1 MTIFFQFVKLF
12 FIIAIRDVFRVA
24 KSGFVFYITKSLQ
37 HLYTPWKYLSIN
49 THRLR
54 EVSMKRSM
62 PILLLLLLALLGNGK
77 AQLREDGR
85 PTPGKTRL
93 EWFETHRK
101 MSGTIQLK
109 SMRHQFILKSLRW
122 KGIGPQWMSGRIVD
136 VDAPLDEPFTLFAA
150 SASGGLWK
158 TTNEGTTWTPVFDDQ
173 PSTTMADIAIS
184 LSDPRIIWAGTGEN
198 NSSRSTY
205 AGVGVF
211 KSTDG
216 GNTWQH
222 MGLEDTHHIGR
233 IVIHPV
239 NPDIVYVA
247 SIGSLY
253 SYNRHR
259 GVYKTTNGGKTW
271 EEVLFI
277 DEKTG
282 IIDLAMD
289 PADPSILYAAAWER
303 LRKAWEMFEYGPGS
317 GIYKTED
324 GGKTWKQ
331 LTRGFPNKGLE
342 GRIGLAVCDSRPE
355 TIYASLDNHDIYR
368 KAKAGETDAYGFAA
382 RNIIHGIEVYRSDDR
397 GDSWIKVNQDHLGN
411 VYNTYGYYFGQ
422 IRVNPQ
428 NAEQVW
434 ILGVPCMVST
444 DGGRTFNRVPDEGM
458 HGDYQAMWIDPRNT
472 RRIVMGN
479 DGGLNISYDGGLTW
493 KDIINLPVV
502 QFYNV
507 SVDMAE
513 PFNVYGSAQDHGCIM
528 GPSTHNP
535 VNDNPYQWKFIPGG
549 EASYLEIDPTDPD
562 ILYSEN
568 YYGSLIRS
576 HLGTG
581 ETVRIKPKADQ
592 GEDPLRCTWLTPF
605 ILSAHDPQTLY
616 FGSQYLHKSTDR
628 GEHWKTVSPDLT
640 DNDTRRRGD
649 VPYGALTTISESPLR
664 PGLIWTG
671 SDDGNV
677 HVTTDDGK
685 TWNRIGGLKK
695 IWVSR
700 VEASRSD
707 PSTVYVSLNG
717 YREDD
722 FHVYLYKVTDYG
734 KTVKLLTGIPGGPV
748 NVVRQDPVNPSILY
762 VGTDMGVYVSFDEG
776 ESWNVL
782 GKGLPVTFIHDLVIH
797 PRDGILVTATHGRG
811 FYTLDVSSIQK
822 FNF

>member
-1 MTIFFQFVKLF
+1 
-12 FIIAIRDVFRVA
+12 
-24 KSGFVFYITKSLQ
+24 
-37 HLYTPWKYLSIN
+37 
-49 THRLR
+49 
-54 EVSMKRSM
+54 MKRLT
-62 PILLLLLLALLGNGK
+62 PILLLMLLALSGGAE

-93 EWFETHRK
+93 EWFKAHQK
-101 MSGTIQLK
+101 MSGTIRLK
-109 SMRHQFILKSLRW
+109 SMKHQFILKNLKW
-122 KGIGPQWMSGRIVD
+122 NFIGPEWMSGRIVD
-136 VDAPLDEPFTLFAA
+136 IEAPPGEPFTLYAA

-158 TTNEGTTWTPVFDDQ
+158 TSNEGTTWMPVFDDQ

-184 LSDPRIIWAGTGEN
+184 ASDPRIIWAGTGEN

-216 GNTWQH
+216 GKTWQH

-233 IVIHPV
+233 IVIHPAD
-239 NPDIVYVA
+239 PDIVYVA

-253 SYNRHR
+253 STNRHR
-259 GVYKTTNGGKTW
+259 GVYKTTDGGKTW
-271 EEVLFI
+271 EEILFI

-289 PADPSILYAAAWER
+289 PADPSILYAASWER

-342 GRIGLAVCDSRPE
+342 GRIGLAVCNSRPG

-368 KAKAGETDAYGFAA
+368 KAETGETDAYGFTA

-444 DGGRTFNRVPDEGM
+444 DGGRTFTRVPDEGM
-458 HGDYQAMWIDPRNT
+458 HGDYQAMWTDPRNT
-472 RRIVMGN
+472 QRIVMGN
-479 DGGLNISYDGGLTW
+479 DGGVNISYDGGLTW

-528 GPSTHNP
+528 GPSVHNP
-535 VNDNPYQWKFIPGG
+535 AKDNPYQWKFIPGG
-549 EASYLEIDPTDPD
+549 EASYLAVDPADPD

-581 ETVRIKPKADQ
+581 ETVRIKPKAGP

-605 ILSAHDPQTLY
+605 ILSAHDPHTLY
-616 FGSQYLHKSTDR
+616 FGSQYLHQSTDR
-628 GEHWKTVSPDLT
+628 GDHWKTVSPDLT
-640 DNDTRRRGD
+640 DNDTQRRGD
-649 VPYGALTTISESPLR
+649 VPYGALTTLSESPLR
-664 PGLIWTG
+664 PGLIWAGT
-671 SDDGNV
+671 DDGSV

-700 VEASRSD
+700 VEASGSD
-707 PSTVYVSLNG
+707 PSTAYVSLNG
-717 YREDD
+717 YRDDD
-722 FHVYLYKVTDYG
+722 FHIYLYKVTGYG
-734 KTVKLLTGIPGGPV
+734 KSVKPLTGIPGGPV

-762 VGTDMGVYVSFDEG
+762 VGTDTGVYVSFDEG
-776 ESWNVL
+776 ESWNVP
-782 GKGLPVTFIHDLVIH
+782 GRGLPVTFIHDLVIH
-797 PRDGILVTATHGRG
+797 PRDGVLVAATHGRG

-822 FNF
+822 FTF